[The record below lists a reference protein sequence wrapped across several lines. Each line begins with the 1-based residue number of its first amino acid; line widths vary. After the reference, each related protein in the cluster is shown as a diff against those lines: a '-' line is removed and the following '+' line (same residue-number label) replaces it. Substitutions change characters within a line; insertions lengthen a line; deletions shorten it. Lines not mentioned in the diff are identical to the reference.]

1 MTKKEVG
8 FIVTEEYNQW
18 IADIKNRIK
27 QSQIKASVKV
37 NYELL
42 DLYWNL
48 GHELV
53 EKQKNAK
60 WGDSFLKIV
69 SKDLKK
75 AFPDV
80 SGFSLQNLKSIRYWY
95 KFYTENEKSLQVVSQ
110 FSLAKQMVKSIPWG
124 HNQRIM
130 YKCNDINEALFYV

>member
-1 MTKKEVG
+1 M
-8 FIVTEEYNQW
+8 TEEYNQW

-60 WGDSFLKIV
+60 R
-69 SKDLKK
+69 KK
-75 AFPDV
+75 LTSCKPIF
-80 SGFSLQNLKSIRYWY
+80 SGKANGKKYSMGS
-95 KFYTENEKSLQVVSQ
+95 
-110 FSLAKQMVKSIPWG
+110 
-124 HNQRIM
+124 
-130 YKCNDINEALFYV
+130 